1 MALTGRDGT
10 SYSRCAIITLHRVL
24 PARPLPLKNFE
35 QALGSLSE
43 RVERGPE
50 LIQPR
55 VKVVQVSGARG
66 RRYRENAGGWS
77 RGAGLR
83 TIFESLH
90 GVAMRIR
97 LKTIEAGLII

>member
-1 MALTGRDGT
+1 MALTGRDGD

-35 QALGSLSE
+35 QALGSLSK

-55 VKVVQVSGARG
+55 VKVVQVSGAR
-66 RRYRENAGGWS
+66 AGGIEKMRAGG
-77 RGAGLR
+77 RGEQVSAP
-83 TIFESLH
+83 
-90 GVAMRIR
+90 
-97 LKTIEAGLII
+97 

>member
-1 MALTGRDGT
+1 MALTGRVG
-10 SYSRCAIITLHRVL
+10 SAYSRCAIITLHTVL

-55 VKVVQVSGARG
+55 VKVVQVAGATLG
-66 RRYRENAGGWS
+66 AGGVEKMRAGG
-77 RGAGLR
+77 RGEQVSAPFSSHCTALR
-83 TIFESLH
+83 
-90 GVAMRIR
+90 
-97 LKTIEAGLII
+97 